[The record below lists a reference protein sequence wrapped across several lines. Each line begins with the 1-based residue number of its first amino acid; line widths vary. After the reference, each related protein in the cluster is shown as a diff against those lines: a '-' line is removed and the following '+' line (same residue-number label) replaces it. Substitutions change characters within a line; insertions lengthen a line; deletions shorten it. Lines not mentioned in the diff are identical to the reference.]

1 MWSGNG
7 FPGNSTTESGNR
19 GSRKGIAEFSGVG
32 VKGGCGE
39 VARTKNQKKRGRRN
53 AAGPLISSPPR
64 LPASPPLSFFLRGSP
79 ESSQSPDV
87 RRVPQLLEGSLP
99 DLADAFPGD
108 SE

>member
-7 FPGNSTTESGNR
+7 FPGDSTTESGNR

-32 VKGGCGE
+32 EKGGCGE
-39 VARTKNQKKRGRRN
+39 VARTKNQKTQGPTECRRPPN
-53 AAGPLISSPPR
+53 FLPPR
-64 LPASPPLSFFLRGSP
+64 LPPFLRGSP